1 MILPCPPKFCQR
13 NPLPPGVYRDSPLPF
28 RAGATPAVV
37 AGAVRNIIEPVKGPE
52 EIPRTASDD
61 VRLRLRERFSALRAE
76 LERLRFETDRRWEE
90 LLSRLS
96 ENPEELLPEELLRAP
111 RETGPFRRGRISL
124 DAARRL
130 DEATDQVAVLSRFLE
145 ECLGHASRAAL
156 LVERNGRMEVWK
168 RAGFPATSG
177 PARGSALPDDDALE
191 RVREGFPQALPE
203 GNAISRAL
211 GAGDAVEAVIFPFAV
226 RESVAGAVYADALA
240 RGRSTFDPDG
250 IALLAF
256 LAGLAVDRLAGR
268 KLVPSPALRPPAGSP
283 VRFGTAGPLAVPRG
297 DDRRDEARR
306 FARLLASEIKLYNEG
321 AVREG
326 REHGNLYFRL
336 REDIERG
343 RRLYEERVPAEVRG
357 DGDYY
362 YEELVDVLAG
372 GRPEAMGLR

>member
-1 MILPCPPKFCQR
+1 MF
-13 NPLPPGVYRDSPLPF
+13 
-28 RAGATPAVV
+28 
-37 AGAVRNIIEPVKGPE
+37 
-52 EIPRTASDD
+52 
-61 VRLRLRERFSALRAE
+61 
-76 LERLRFETDRRWEE
+76 
-90 LLSRLS
+90 RLS

-111 RETGPFRRGRISL
+111 RETAPFRRGRISL

-130 DEATDQVAVLSRFLE
+130 DEATDQVAVLSGFLE

-156 LVERNGRMEVWK
+156 LVERDGRMEVWK
-168 RAGFPATSG
+168 QAGFPASSG
-177 PARGSALPDDDALE
+177 PVRGS
-191 RVREGFPQALPE
+191 RFRTTTRSSGFARDSRRTLPE

-226 RESVAGAVYADALA
+226 RESVAGAVYADTLA

-268 KLVPSPALRPPAGSP
+268 KLIPSPALRPPAGSP
-283 VRFGTAGPLAVPRG
+283 SVRVAPALAAAEDGGAVGGPLAAPRG

-362 YEELVDVLAG
+362 YEELIDVLAG

>member
-1 MILPCPPKFCQR
+1 
-13 NPLPPGVYRDSPLPF
+13 
-28 RAGATPAVV
+28 
-37 AGAVRNIIEPVKGPE
+37 VKGPE
-52 EIPRTASDD
+52 EIPRAAGDD

-145 ECLGHASRAAL
+145 ECLGHASRAIL
-156 LVERNGRMEVWK
+156 LVERDGRMEVWK
-168 RAGFPATSG
+168 RAGFPASPG
-177 PARGSALPDDDALE
+177 PTRGAALPDDPALE

-240 RGRSTFDPDG
+240 HGRSTFDPDG

-268 KLVPSPALRPPAGSP
+268 KLVPSPALRPPVGSP
-283 VRFGTAGPLAVPRG
+283 AVRVAPALAAAENGGGVGGPLAAPRG

-321 AVREG
+321 VVREG